1 MNIWKFKKRN
11 IKISTLNVWNSR
23 MWLNKIEERINSNIK
38 LIKSSKSIKIETF
51 CAESPLP
58 ILLLNNKKKS
68 EF

>member
-38 LIKSSKSIKIETF
+38 LIKSSKSIR
-51 CAESPLP
+51 AGLESIVPRIAICLW
-58 ILLLNNKKKS
+58 
-68 EF
+68 